1 MKSAIKAKA
10 EKRSFAETVKKR
22 SALYIMLIPG
32 ILYLILFN
40 YLPMFGMILSF
51 KKINFRDGILGSAW
65 CGLDN
70 FRYALSSPSLITALK
85 NTILY
90 NIVFLFIGL
99 ALSILLAIMLDLLW
113 GKLSKKVYQT
123 IMIMPHFLSWVI
135 TSYLVFG
142 FLSMESGVVNNS
154 ILPILGMDKINWYM
168 EAKYWPAILIIV
180 YFWKEWGYSSILYTS
195 ALAGVDVQLYEAADI
210 DGASIPQKLWN
221 ITLPSIKPII
231 SMMLVLKVGAILTT
245 DMGLFYQIPLN
256 TPQLYNTTN
265 VISTYTYNLMTG
277 SGANTLGMA
286 AATSMLNSLVG
297 FVLIVISNGIVKKL
311 DTDGGVF

>member
-10 EKRSFAETVKKR
+10 ERRSFADTVKRR
-22 SALYIMLIPG
+22 SALYVMLIPG
-32 ILYLILFN
+32 VLYLILFN

-70 FRYALSSPSLITALK
+70 FRYALSAPSLITALK

-90 NIVFLFIGL
+90 NIVFLFIGM

-135 TSYLVFG
+135 VSYLVFG
-142 FLSMESGVVNNS
+142 FLSMESGVVNNT
-154 ILPILGMDKINWYM
+154 ILPIFGIDKINWYM
-168 EAKYWPAILIIV
+168 EPKYWPAILIIV
-180 YFWKEWGYSSILYTS
+180 YFWKSWGYSSIIYTS

-210 DGASIPQKLWN
+210 DGASVPQKLWN
-221 ITLPSIKPII
+221 ITIPAIKPII
-231 SMMLVLKVGAILTT
+231 SMMLILKVGAILTT

-286 AATSMLNSLVG
+286 SATSMLNSLVG
-297 FVLIVISNGIVKKL
+297 FVLIIISNGIIKKL
-311 DTDGGVF
+311 DSDGAIF

>member
-1 MKSAIKAKA
+1 MKTAIKANA

-70 FRYALSSPSLITALK
+70 FRYALSSPSLIAALK
-85 NTILY
+85 NTVLY

-99 ALSILLAIMLDLLW
+99 VLSILLAIMLDLLW

-135 TSYLVFG
+135 VSYLVFG
-142 FLSMESGVVNNS
+142 FLSMESGVVNNTILS
-154 ILPILGMDKINWYM
+154 IFGMDKINWYM
-168 EAKYWPAILIIV
+168 ESKYWPVILIIV

-210 DGASIPQKLWN
+210 DGASVPQKLWY
-221 ITLPSIKPII
+221 ITLPAIKPII
-231 SMMLVLKVGAILTT
+231 SMMLILKVGSILTT
-245 DMGLFYQIPLN
+245 DMGLFYQVPLN

-277 SGANTLGMA
+277 AGANTLGMA
-286 AATSMLNSLVG
+286 SATSMLNSLVG
-297 FVLIVISNGIVKKL
+297 FVLIVVSNKIVKKL
-311 DTDGGVF
+311 DSDSGIF

>member
-1 MKSAIKAKA
+1 MKSAIRAKA
-10 EKRSFAETVKKR
+10 EKRSFTDTIKKR
-22 SALYIMLIPG
+22 SALYVMLIPG

-85 NTILY
+85 NTVLY

-99 ALSILLAIMLDLLW
+99 VLSILLAIMLDLLW

-135 TSYLVFG
+135 VSYLVFG
-142 FLSMESGVVNNS
+142 FLSMESGVVNNTILS
-154 ILPILGMDKINWYM
+154 IFGMDKINWYM
-168 EAKYWPAILIIV
+168 ESKYWPVILIIV

-210 DGASIPQKLWN
+210 DGASVPQKLWY
-221 ITLPSIKPII
+221 ITLPAIKPII
-231 SMMLVLKVGAILTT
+231 SMMLILKVGSILTT
-245 DMGLFYQIPLN
+245 DMGLFYQVPLN

-277 SGANTLGMA
+277 AGANTLGMA
-286 AATSMLNSLVG
+286 SATSMLNSLVG
-297 FVLIVISNGIVKKL
+297 FVLIVVSNKIVKKL
-311 DTDGGVF
+311 DSDSGIF

>member
-1 MKSAIKAKA
+1 MKTAIKANA

-90 NIVFLFIGL
+90 NIVILFVGL

-135 TSYLVFG
+135 ASYLVFG
-142 FLSMESGVVNNS
+142 FLSIETGVINNS

-231 SMMLVLKVGAILTT
+231 SMMLILKVGGILTT

>member
-1 MKSAIKAKA
+1 MKTAIKANA

-90 NIVFLFIGL
+90 NIVILFVGL

-135 TSYLVFG
+135 ASYLVFG
-142 FLSMESGVVNNS
+142 FLSIETGVINNS

-231 SMMLVLKVGAILTT
+231 SMMLILKVGGILTT

-286 AATSMLNSLVG
+286 SATSMLNSLVG
-297 FVLIVISNGIVKKL
+297 FVLIIISNRIVKKL
-311 DTDGGVF
+311 DSDGAIF

>member
-10 EKRSFAETVKKR
+10 ERRSFADTVKRR
-22 SALYIMLIPG
+22 SALYVMLIPG
-32 ILYLILFN
+32 VLYLILFN

-70 FRYALSSPSLITALK
+70 FRYALSAPSLITALK

-90 NIVFLFIGL
+90 NIVFLFIGM

-135 TSYLVFG
+135 VSYLVFG
-142 FLSMESGVVNNS
+142 FLSMESGVVNNT
-154 ILPILGMDKINWYM
+154 ILPIFGIDKINWYM
-168 EAKYWPAILIIV
+168 EPKYWPTILIIV
-180 YFWKEWGYSSILYTS
+180 YFWKSWGYSSIIYTS

-210 DGASIPQKLWN
+210 DGASVPQKLWN
-221 ITLPSIKPII
+221 ITIPAIKPII
-231 SMMLVLKVGAILTT
+231 SMMLILKVGAILTT

-286 AATSMLNSLVG
+286 SATSMLNSLVG
-297 FVLIVISNGIVKKL
+297 FVLIIISNGIIKKL
-311 DTDGGVF
+311 DSDGAIF

>member
-1 MKSAIKAKA
+1 MKTAIKANA
-10 EKRSFAETVKKR
+10 EKRSFAENVKKR

-70 FRYALSSPSLITALK
+70 FRYALSSPSLIAALK

-99 ALSILLAIMLDLLW
+99 VLSILLAIMLDLLW

-135 TSYLVFG
+135 VSYLVFG
-142 FLSMESGVVNNS
+142 FLSMESGVVNNT
-154 ILPILGMDKINWYM
+154 ILPIFGMDKINWYM
-168 EAKYWPAILIIV
+168 ESKYWPVILIIV

-210 DGASIPQKLWN
+210 DGASVPQKLWY
-221 ITLPSIKPII
+221 ITLPAIKPII
-231 SMMLVLKVGAILTT
+231 SMMLILKVGSILTT
-245 DMGLFYQIPLN
+245 DMGLFYQVPLN

-277 SGANTLGMA
+277 AGANTLGMA
-286 AATSMLNSLVG
+286 SATSMLNSLVG
-297 FVLIVISNGIVKKL
+297 FVLIVVSNKIVKKL
-311 DTDGGVF
+311 DSDSGIF

>member
-1 MKSAIKAKA
+1 MKTAIKANA
-10 EKRSFAETVKKR
+10 EKRSFAENVKKR

-70 FRYALSSPSLITALK
+70 FRYALSSPSLIAALK
-85 NTILY
+85 NTVLY

-99 ALSILLAIMLDLLW
+99 VLSILLAIMLDLLW

-135 TSYLVFG
+135 VSYLVFG
-142 FLSMESGVVNNS
+142 FLSMESGVVNNTILS
-154 ILPILGMDKINWYM
+154 IFGMDKINWYM
-168 EAKYWPAILIIV
+168 ESKYWPVILIIV

-210 DGASIPQKLWN
+210 DGASVPQKLWY
-221 ITLPSIKPII
+221 ITLPAIKPII
-231 SMMLVLKVGAILTT
+231 SMMLILKVGSILTT
-245 DMGLFYQIPLN
+245 DMGLFYQVPLN

-277 SGANTLGMA
+277 AGANTLGMA
-286 AATSMLNSLVG
+286 SATSMLNSLVG
-297 FVLIVISNGIVKKL
+297 FVLIVVSNKIVKKL
-311 DTDGGVF
+311 DSDSGIF

>member
-10 EKRSFAETVKKR
+10 EKRSLIDSIKKR
-22 SALYIMLIPG
+22 SPLYVMLIPG
-32 ILYLILFN
+32 VLYLIMFN

-70 FRYALSSPSLITALK
+70 FRYALSSPSLLTALK

-90 NIVFLFIGL
+90 NIVFLFIGM

-123 IMIMPHFLSWVI
+123 IMIMPYFLSWVI
-135 TSYLVFG
+135 VSYLVFG
-142 FLSMESGVVNNS
+142 FLSMESGVVNNT
-154 ILPILGMDKINWYM
+154 ILPLFGMDKINWYM
-168 EAKYWPAILIIV
+168 EPKYWPAILIIV
-180 YFWKEWGYSSILYTS
+180 YFWKNWGYSSILYTS
-195 ALAGVDVQLYEAADI
+195 ALSGVDVQLYEAADI
-210 DGASIPQKLWN
+210 DGASVPQKLWN
-221 ITLPSIKPII
+221 ITLPAIKPII
-231 SMMLVLKVGAILTT
+231 SMMLILKVGSILTT

-286 AATSMLNSLVG
+286 SATSMLNSLVG
-297 FVLIVISNGIVKKL
+297 FVLILISNGIVKKL
-311 DTDGGVF
+311 DSDGAIF

>member
-1 MKSAIKAKA
+1 MKTAIKANA
-10 EKRSFAETVKKR
+10 EKRSFAENVKKR

-85 NTILY
+85 NTVLY

-99 ALSILLAIMLDLLW
+99 VLSILLAIMLDLLW

-123 IMIMPHFLSWVI
+123 IMI
-135 TSYLVFG
+135 
-142 FLSMESGVVNNS
+142 
-154 ILPILGMDKINWYM
+154 
-168 EAKYWPAILIIV
+168 

-210 DGASIPQKLWN
+210 DGASVPQKLWY
-221 ITLPSIKPII
+221 ITLPAIKPII
-231 SMMLVLKVGAILTT
+231 SMMLILKVGSILTT
-245 DMGLFYQIPLN
+245 DMGLFYQVPLN

-277 SGANTLGMA
+277 AGANTLGMA
-286 AATSMLNSLVG
+286 SATSMLNSLVG
-297 FVLIVISNGIVKKL
+297 FVLIVVSNKIVKKL
-311 DTDGGVF
+311 DSDSGIF

>member
-1 MKSAIKAKA
+1 MKSAIKAKT
-10 EKRSFAETVKKR
+10 ERRSFADTVKRR
-22 SALYIMLIPG
+22 SALYVMLIPG
-32 ILYLILFN
+32 VLYLILFN
-40 YLPMFGMILSF
+40 YLPMFGMVLSF

-70 FRYALSSPSLITALK
+70 FRYALSAPSLITALK

-90 NIVFLFIGL
+90 NIVFLFIGM

-135 TSYLVFG
+135 VSYLVFG
-142 FLSMESGVVNNS
+142 FLSMESGVVNNT
-154 ILPILGMDKINWYM
+154 ILPIFGIDKINWYM
-168 EAKYWPAILIIV
+168 EPKYWPTILIIV
-180 YFWKEWGYSSILYTS
+180 YFWKSWGYSSIIYTS

-210 DGASIPQKLWN
+210 DGASVPQKLWN
-221 ITLPSIKPII
+221 ITIPAIKPII
-231 SMMLVLKVGAILTT
+231 SMMLILKVGAILTT

-286 AATSMLNSLVG
+286 SATSMLNSLVG
-297 FVLIVISNGIVKKL
+297 FVLIIISNGIIKKL
-311 DTDGGVF
+311 DSDGAIF